1 MSARDRRAS
10 ALPLGLFLVA
20 AAVTAMAAV
29 MVAVKRLPVRR
40 AAEPAPVAVALVAA
54 PATPI
59 ASEAQVFATRGDMMA
74 IASAARR
81 EREAHP
87 RTLKT
92 ARYLRAYPGAPPR
105 IPHELT
111 PDEFRTGACNTCH
124 ERGGY
129 SRRFQAYV
137 PMTPHPENGSCLQ
150 CHVGAD
156 EVMAIPLVSPDANR
170 RCHQC
175 HGAGGRPPTDAEVSR
190 DWRPLAWPRLAPTL
204 PESAP
209 PAIPHDLQTRANCLA
224 CHAGP
229 AAVAEIRT
237 THPEWADCRH
247 CHVALDPEATTF
259 TRATYAGGAGTEGA
273 P

>member
-1 MSARDRRAS
+1 MSTRDRRAS
-10 ALPLGLFLVA
+10 ALPLGLFLIA
-20 AAVTAMAAV
+20 SAVTAMAAV
-29 MVAVKRLPVRR
+29 MVAVKRLQTHRASEPV
-40 AAEPAPVAVALVAA
+40 PVTVAILAA

-129 SRRFQAYV
+129 SQRFQAYV
-137 PMTPHPENGSCLQ
+137 PVTPHPENGSCLQ
-150 CHVGAD
+150 CHVGTD
-156 EVMAIPLVSPDANR
+156 DVMAIPLVSSDPNR

-175 HGAGGRPPTDAEVSR
+175 HGAGGLPPTDAEASP
-190 DWRPLAWPRLAPTL
+190 DWRPLAWPQL
-204 PESAP
+204 PRMLPGRTP
-209 PAIPHDLQTRANCLA
+209 PAIPHDLQTRGNCLA

-237 THPEWADCRH
+237 THPGWTACRQ
-247 CHVALDPEATTF
+247 CHVAVNPESGVF
-259 TRATYAGGAGTEGA
+259 TRAASAAGDEIGAR

>member
-150 CHVGAD
+150 CHVGTD

-175 HGAGGRPPTDAEVSR
+175 HGAGGPPPTDAEASR
-190 DWRPLAWPRLAPTL
+190 DWRPLAWPHLARRPLGST
-204 PESAP
+204 P
-209 PAIPHDLQTRANCLA
+209 PAIPHDLQTRGNCLA

-237 THPEWADCRH
+237 THPEWADCRR
-247 CHVALDPEATTF
+247 CHVAPDPEATAF
-259 TRATYAGGAGTEGA
+259 TRATHDGGADTGGA